1 MRNIKLAII
10 LFLKLIL
17 YINNEIR
24 IPFKTHLTSISSG
37 EISEY
42 LKSLIQND
50 IFIELEVG
58 TPNKQKIASFL
69 KFEEFPFYISGNQVS
84 SSIYNQNNSDSFK
97 CDPSEYIFLEGKEK
111 FRTGYIANETFEINL
126 NNNNKLIAKELSF
139 ILATKVTTNSPSNIG
154 LMIKNQYT
162 SIPEISFINQ
172 LKELKLIDY
181 YSFVLNYTSE
191 NEGEFVI
198 GGAPHI
204 YNKKYNQNNYYT
216 EYAKS
221 KLENFVYGLDFLSIN
236 YGDNQTNIGGKM
248 ESKFL
253 CDFGLII
260 GTHTYRDLILDKF
273 FNEKINNNL
282 CFRQKINATIE
293 WREGEKQLEYFYCNK
308 NVNISELENLK
319 FISQNLNYTFN
330 FNNKELF
337 EEFKEYY
344 LFKILFFE
352 KTQYY
357 WIFGNIWLKKYLM
370 VFDQDEKK
378 IGFYN
383 NINNNIIND
392 SSSNLGLKIIVIL
405 CIILVIILG
414 VMIFVYCKN
423 DRHIRINELEDNY
436 EYNAVQ

>member
-172 LKELKLIDY
+172 LKELK
-181 YSFVLNYTSE
+181 
-191 NEGEFVI
+191 
-198 GGAPHI
+198 
-204 YNKKYNQNNYYT
+204 
-216 EYAKS
+216 
-221 KLENFVYGLDFLSIN
+221 
-236 YGDNQTNIGGKM
+236 
-248 ESKFL
+248 
-253 CDFGLII
+253 
-260 GTHTYRDLILDKF
+260 
-273 FNEKINNNL
+273 
-282 CFRQKINATIE
+282 
-293 WREGEKQLEYFYCNK
+293 
-308 NVNISELENLK
+308 
-319 FISQNLNYTFN
+319 
-330 FNNKELF
+330 
-337 EEFKEYY
+337 
-344 LFKILFFE
+344 
-352 KTQYY
+352 
-357 WIFGNIWLKKYLM
+357 
-370 VFDQDEKK
+370 
-378 IGFYN
+378 
-383 NINNNIIND
+383 
-392 SSSNLGLKIIVIL
+392 
-405 CIILVIILG
+405 
-414 VMIFVYCKN
+414 
-423 DRHIRINELEDNY
+423 
-436 EYNAVQ
+436 